1 MPLKSLK
8 PITSAQRGTVLHSS
22 DDLTASKPKKSLL
35 KPLNKNAGRNSA
47 GKITVRQC

>member
-22 DDLTASKPKKSLL
+22 DDLTTSKPKNLFLSL
-35 KPLNKNAGRNSA
+35 
-47 GKITVRQC
+47 